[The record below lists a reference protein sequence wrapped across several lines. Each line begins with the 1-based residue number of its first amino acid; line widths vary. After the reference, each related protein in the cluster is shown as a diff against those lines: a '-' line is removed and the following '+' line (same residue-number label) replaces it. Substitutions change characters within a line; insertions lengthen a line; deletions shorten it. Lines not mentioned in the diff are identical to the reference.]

1 MSSIED
7 VRYWEVSL
15 CFLILIFRNMTYK
28 VFFVAIVWNTSSLI
42 PVPNFMI
49 IRAITTEVWWG
60 SLMPPP
66 PPPSWLMVCKSPCQ
80 IGLTLKNLR
89 GESKWPPHVFF
100 RITRERKKIFN
111 EILANARIW
120 HKTIAHLSKFE
131 KCPYVEGRAA
141 KLRQNFAWNWLL
153 QFFSE

>member
-28 VFFVAIVWNTSSLI
+28 IFFVAIVWNTSSLI

-49 IRAITTEVWWG
+49 IGAITEVWWG

-66 PPPSWLMVCKSPCQ
+66 PPSWLTVFKSPCQ

-89 GESKWPPHVFF
+89 GGSQNDPRHVFF

-111 EILANARIW
+111 EILAYARIW

-141 KLRQNFAWNWLL
+141 KLRQNFAWNWRL
-153 QFFSE
+153 QFFSK